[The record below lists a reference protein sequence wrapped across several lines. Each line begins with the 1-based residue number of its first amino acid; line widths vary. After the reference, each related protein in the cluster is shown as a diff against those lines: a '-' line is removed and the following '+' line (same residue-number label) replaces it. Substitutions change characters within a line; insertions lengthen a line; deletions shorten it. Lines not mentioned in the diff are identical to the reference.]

1 MTCPPGLGIVLSVMN
16 NTNTQLITGST
27 HSFKV
32 RFHNTPSSAS
42 NLDPVIPSGT
52 IVEYSCGDINKDFVV
67 DKEGK
72 IVGSKHLTCAL
83 QYVPVIWNDR
93 RGFLWTG
100 DVKLAA

>member
-1 MTCPPGLGIVLSVMN
+1 MN

-32 RFHNTPSSAS
+32 RFHHTPSSAS
-42 NLDPVIPSGT
+42 SLDPVIPSGT
-52 IVEYSCGDINKDFVV
+52 IVNYSCGDINKDFVV
-67 DKEGK
+67 DEEGR
-72 IVGSKHLTCAL
+72 IVTSRHLICAL

-93 RGFLWTG
+93 RGFLNLG

>member
-1 MTCPPGLGIVLSVMN
+1 MN

-32 RFHNTPSSAS
+32 RFHRTPSSAS

-67 DKEGK
+67 DEEGK

>member
-1 MTCPPGLGIVLSVMN
+1 MN
-16 NTNTQLITGST
+16 TTNTQLIVGTN

-32 RFHNTPSSAS
+32 RFHHTPSSAS

-52 IVEYSCGDINKDFVV
+52 IVEYSCGDINKNYTLDG
-67 DKEGK
+67 EGK
-72 IVGSKHLTCAL
+72 VVSSKHSLAAL

-93 RGFLWTG
+93 HGFLWTG

>member
-1 MTCPPGLGIVLSVMN
+1 MN
-16 NTNTQLITGST
+16 TTNTQLIVGSN

-32 RFHNTPSSAS
+32 RFHRTPDSAS

-52 IVEYSCGDINKDFVV
+52 IVEYSCGDINKNYVLDE
-67 DKEGK
+67 EGK
-72 IVGSKHLTCAL
+72 VVSSKYLTCAL
-83 QYVPVIWNDR
+83 QYVPVIWEGL